1 MLQVFYLQFFILQLF
16 SFILYICDKR
26 CQVHWIFIKIQ
37 ARVFFFNCIGFCLAM
52 RIAIGIVNKHNKFDV
67 FVCVCTL
74 SMTL

>member
-1 MLQVFYLQFFILQLF
+1 MNASSILSTIFYSTIIFIY
-16 SFILYICDKR
+16 SVYY
-26 CQVHWIFIKIQ
+26 WIFLKIQ